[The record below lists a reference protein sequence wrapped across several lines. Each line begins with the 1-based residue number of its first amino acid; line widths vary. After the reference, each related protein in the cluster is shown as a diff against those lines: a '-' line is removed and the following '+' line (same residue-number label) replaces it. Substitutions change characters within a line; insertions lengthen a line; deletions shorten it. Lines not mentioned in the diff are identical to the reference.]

1 MPTSNMPASKLS
13 DPRPASHVDVAVI
26 GAGAFGGWTAFHLQR
41 SGARVALLDAWGAG
55 HPRGTSS
62 GDTRIIRF
70 TYGAKSL
77 YTEWSWRAR
86 ELWLEWEKN
95 WRVPLFIPNGVLWLW
110 KEENEYF
117 RASVA
122 ALARLRIAIERL
134 GPADLSRRFPQISS
148 NGVSFATFE
157 PDAGFLR
164 ARLATELV
172 AAKVAEHGGDVR
184 IASVVP
190 PSGPG
195 PRLKRLLLLDGP
207 AASGGAA
214 RPAGSAIANSEITA
228 DAFLFACGPWLPEI
242 FPELLRSRLA
252 ITRQDVFYF
261 GVPTGDLNFSPPAMP
276 AWCEYETEFYGIPA
290 FHGSGF
296 KLANNQG
303 VAGFDPTNAERV
315 ADPRNL
321 ENARRY
327 LARRFPV
334 LAAAPLVETSVCQY
348 ERTPDS
354 HLVLDRHPQYE
365 NVWIVGGGS
374 GHGFKLGPAVGE
386 FLANVVLTGDRE
398 RIPAELRL
406 GASAF
411 PETGALPAK
420 AAF

>member
-1 MPTSNMPASKLS
+1 
-13 DPRPASHVDVAVI
+13 VAVI

-41 SGARVALLDAWGAG
+41 RGARVALLDAWGAG

-77 YTEWSWRAR
+77 YTDWSWRAR
-86 ELWLEWEKN
+86 QLWLEWERQ
-95 WRVPLFIPNGVLWLW
+95 WRVPLFIPSGVLWLW

-117 RASVA
+117 RESVA
-122 ALARLRIAIERL
+122 ALQRRRIPIERL
-134 GPADLSRRFPQISS
+134 HGAEFSRRFPQISHH
-148 NGVSFATFE
+148 GVAFVTFE
-157 PDAGFLR
+157 PDGGFLR
-164 ARLATELV
+164 ARLATEAV
-172 AAKVAEHGGDVR
+172 QAQVAEHGGDVR
-184 IASVVP
+184 IAAVAP
-190 PSGPG
+190 PRGPG
-195 PRLKRLLLLDGP
+195 PRLKRLFFSDGP
-207 AASGGAA
+207 A
-214 RPAGSAIANSEITA
+214 SAIAASGKPHAGKPNNQEIAA
-228 DAFLFACGPWLPEI
+228 DVFIFACGPWLPQI
-242 FPELLRSRLA
+242 FPQLLHARLA

-261 GVPTGDLNFSPPAMP
+261 GVPAGDLRYSPPAMP
-276 AWCEYETEFYGIPA
+276 AWCEYESEFYGIPA
-290 FHGSGF
+290 CNGGGF

-303 VAGFDPTNAERV
+303 VAGFDPTNGERV

-321 ENARRY
+321 EDARRY
-327 LARRFPV
+327 LARRFPG
-334 LAAAPLVETSVCQY
+334 LAGAPLVETSVCQY

-354 HLVLDRHPQYE
+354 HLVMDRHPLYE

-386 FLANVVLTGDRE
+386 FLAGVVRADDRE